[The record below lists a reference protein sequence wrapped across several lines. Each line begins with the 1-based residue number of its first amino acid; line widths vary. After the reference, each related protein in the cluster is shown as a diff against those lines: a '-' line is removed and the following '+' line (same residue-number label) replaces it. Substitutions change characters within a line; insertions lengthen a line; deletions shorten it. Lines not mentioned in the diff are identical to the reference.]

1 MRGAG
6 PVRQAGAMKER
17 VYDLMPVLAVNEG
30 PDYENKKYE
39 EKYPFS

>member
-1 MRGAG
+1 
-6 PVRQAGAMKER
+6 MKER